1 MLKEIMLVTIGGC
14 IGFVSS
20 FGTLMASSWLEK
32 RGKLKVYT
40 KIVYSKCHK
49 NESWGFYHSDS
60 ASIAFHIPLW
70 VEIQNT
76 SKETKVIRDFCIIL
90 YRNGNRIAKMIQIN
104 KIGEKGK
111 EEFYGNNGG
120 YSFIAEPRSIR
131 RYECQFSILK
141 NSIEGDSDFDEIK
154 LRYFDE
160 RDNEIIYHLKSVK
173 ECWKISSFK
182 KDDDW
187 NLLC

>member
-1 MLKEIMLVTIGGC
+1 MLKEIILVTIGGC

-32 RGKLKVYT
+32 RGKLKVYSRF
-40 KIVYSKCHK
+40 VYSKLRN
-49 NESWGFYHSDS
+49 NESWGFHHSDS
-60 ASIAFHIPLW
+60 NTIYFDIPLW

-90 YRNGNRIAKMIQIN
+90 YYKGKRIAKMIQIN
-104 KIGEKGK
+104 KFVEEGK
-111 EEFYGNNGG
+111 EVYYGNNGG
-120 YSFIAEPRSIR
+120 YSFIADPRSIK
-131 RYECQFSILK
+131 RYECQFSIK
-141 NSIEGDSDFDEIK
+141 KESFEGDSDFDEIK

-160 RDNEIIYHLKSVK
+160 CDNEKIFHLKFVK
-173 ECWKISSFK
+173 DCWNICSFK
-182 KDDDW
+182 IDDDW